1 MVEWEGGDSPPDTDM
16 ALITDVVDVL
26 CGRFPA
32 ASDCSGELVDI
43 VTLASG
49 GQAGTARMNC

>member
-16 ALITDVVDVL
+16 ALTMDVVDVL

-32 ASDCSGELVDI
+32 ASDCSGELDI
-43 VTLASG
+43 ATWTSG
-49 GQAGTARMNC
+49 GPGGHG